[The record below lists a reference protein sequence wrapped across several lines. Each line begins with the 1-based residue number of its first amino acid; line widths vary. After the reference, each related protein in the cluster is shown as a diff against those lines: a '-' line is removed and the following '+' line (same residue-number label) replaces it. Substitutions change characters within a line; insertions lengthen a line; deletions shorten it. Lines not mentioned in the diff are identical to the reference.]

1 MYAVFATGGQQYKG
15 AVGDKFKV
23 EKLAVEAGS
32 SVDFEV
38 LLVSDGE
45 GNIKVGDPV
54 LKGAKV
60 EAKVVNHARGD
71 KIRVQKFKRRK
82 HYDKVTGHRQDY
94 TEIEIT
100 DIKG

>member
-1 MYAVFATGGQQYKG
+1 MYAVFATGGQQFKG
-15 AVGDKFKV
+15 AIGDKFKV
-23 EKLAVEAGS
+23 EKLAVEAGKS
-32 SVDFEV
+32 IDFEV

-45 GNIKVGDPV
+45 GNVKIGDPL

-60 EAKVVNHARGD
+60 KAKVLEHGRGE
-71 KIRVQKFKRRK
+71 KILVQKFKRRK

-94 TEIEIT
+94 TQIEIT